1 MFFTAR
7 TAFVGQETDVMD
19 VTAEARPTSTQ
30 PAAANA
36 PVNGQATAQVTKAS
50 IVIPVYNE
58 EQTVQKLV
66 GLVVN
71 APLPPGVKR
80 EIICVNDCSKDGTAA
95 KLDELPKLFPDVE
108 FRIFHKPVNQGKGAA
123 LRDGFQHA
131 TGDVVLI
138 QDADLEY
145 DPQDYLKLLEPIVQ
159 GKADVVYG
167 SRFIGEP
174 HRVLYYYHTLGNKF
188 LTAFSN
194 MFTNLNLTDMEVCY
208 KVFRKSVLDRITI
221 KCNRFGF
228 EPEITAKIAK
238 MRPRLRIYEVG
249 VAYYG
254 RSYEEGKKITWKDGI
269 KAILTI
275 IRFRFT
281 D

>member
-1 MFFTAR
+1 M
-7 TAFVGQETDVMD
+7 
-19 VTAEARPTSTQ
+19 TSISD
-30 PAAANA
+30 NA
-36 PVNGQATAQVTKAS
+36 PPAGGFNKVS

-58 EQTVQKLV
+58 EATVQELIRM
-66 GLVVN
+66 VVE
-71 APLPPGVKR
+71 APLPPGLAR
-80 EIICVNDCSKDGTAA
+80 EIICVNDCSKDGTAK
-95 KLDELPKLFPDVE
+95 KLDELPELFSGAT
-108 FRIFHKPVNQGKGAA
+108 FQIKHKSVNEGKGAA
-123 LRDGFQHA
+123 LRDGFKLA
-131 TGDVVLI
+131 SGEIVII

-145 DPQDYLKLLEPIVQ
+145 DPSDYVKLVEPIVRN
-159 GKADVVYG
+159 KADVVFG

-174 HRVLYYYHTLGNKF
+174 HRVLYFWHTLGNKF

-208 KVFRKSVLDRITI
+208 KVFRKPILDRIEI
-221 KCNRFGF
+221 KCGRFGF

-238 MRPRLRIYEVG
+238 YRPRLRIFEVG

-269 KAILTI
+269 KAILAI
-275 IRFRFT
+275 IRFRFS

>member
-1 MFFTAR
+1 MSQQIA
-7 TAFVGQETDVMD
+7 APS
-19 VTAEARPTSTQ
+19 VTRPTPIRKLS
-30 PAAANA
+30 
-36 PVNGQATAQVTKAS
+36 V
-50 IVIPVYNE
+50 VIPVYNE
-58 EQTVQKLV
+58 ETTIQELV

-71 APLPPGVKR
+71 ADLPDGLTL

-95 KLDELPKLFPDVE
+95 KLDALPSLFPGAE
-108 FRIFHKPVNQGKGAA
+108 FKIHHKPVNEGKGAA
-123 LRDGFQHA
+123 LRDGFKQ
-131 TGDVVLI
+131 TSGDVVLV

-145 DPQDYLKLLEPIVQ
+145 DPQDYRKLLQPILD

-174 HRVLYYYHTLGNKF
+174 HRVLYFWHTLGNRF
-188 LTAFSN
+188 LTAMSN

-208 KVFRKSVLDRITI
+208 KVFRKEVIDRIDI

-228 EPEITAKIAK
+228 EPEVTAKVAK

-254 RSYEEGKKITWKDGI
+254 RSYEEGKKITWKDGV
-269 KAILTI
+269 KAILAI

>member
-1 MFFTAR
+1 VARRHVAARAETAVLTR
-7 TAFVGQETDVMD
+7 V
-19 VTAEARPTSTQ
+19 
-30 PAAANA
+30 
-36 PVNGQATAQVTKAS
+36 S

-58 EQTVQKLV
+58 ETTIQHLV
-66 GLVVN
+66 GLVAR
-71 APLPPGVKR
+71 APLPHGVGR
-80 EIICVNDCSKDGTAA
+80 EIICVNDCSKDGTAH
-95 KLDELPKLFPDVE
+95 KLDELCKLFPETEIKV
-108 FRIFHKPVNQGKGAA
+108 FHKPVNEGKGAA
-123 LRDGFQHA
+123 LRDGFKHA
-131 TGDVVLI
+131 GGDVVLI

-145 DPQDYLKLLEPIVQ
+145 DPQDYLKLLQPIAD
-159 GKADVVYG
+159 GRADVVYG

-174 HRVLYYYHTLGNKF
+174 HRVLYFWHTLGNKF

-208 KVFRKSVLDRITI
+208 KVFRKSVLDQIEV

-238 MRPRLRIYEVG
+238 LRPRLRIYEVG

-269 KAILTI
+269 KAILAI
-275 IRFRFT
+275 IRFRFSN
-281 D
+281 

>member
-1 MFFTAR
+1 
-7 TAFVGQETDVMD
+7 
-19 VTAEARPTSTQ
+19 
-30 PAAANA
+30 
-36 PVNGQATAQVTKAS
+36 
-50 IVIPVYNE
+50 
-58 EQTVQKLV
+58 
-66 GLVVN
+66 
-71 APLPPGVKR
+71 
-80 EIICVNDCSKDGTAA
+80 
-95 KLDELPKLFPDVE
+95 
-108 FRIFHKPVNQGKGAA
+108 
-123 LRDGFQHA
+123 
-131 TGDVVLI
+131 
-138 QDADLEY
+138 
-145 DPQDYLKLLEPIVQ
+145 LLAPIVQ

-174 HRVLYYYHTLGNKF
+174 HRVLYYWHTLGNKF
-188 LTAFSN
+188 LTTMSN

-208 KVFRKSVLDRITI
+208 KVFRKPVLDQINI

-275 IRFRFT
+275 IRFRFSN
-281 D
+281 

>member
-1 MFFTAR
+1 MTNPASALL
-7 TAFVGQETDVMD
+7 T
-19 VTAEARPTSTQ
+19 RPL
-30 PAAANA
+30 
-36 PVNGQATAQVTKAS
+36 KLS

-58 EQTVQKLV
+58 VATIHDLIR
-66 GLVVN
+66 LVVD
-71 APLPPGVKR
+71 APLPDGVTS

-95 KLDELPKLFPDVE
+95 KLDELPAVFPGQE
-108 FRIFHKPVNQGKGAA
+108 FKVVHKPVNQGKGAA
-123 LRDGFQHA
+123 LRDGFQLA

-145 DPQDYLKLLEPIVQ
+145 DPRDYPRLLQPLLDNR
-159 GKADVVYG
+159 ADVVYG

-174 HRVLYYYHTLGNKF
+174 HRVLYFWHTVGNKV
-188 LTAFSN
+188 LTHFSN

-208 KVFRKSVLDRITI
+208 KVFRKSVLDQIQI

-228 EPEITAKIAK
+228 EPEITAKVAK
-238 MRPRLRIYEVG
+238 IRPRLRIYEVG

>member
-1 MFFTAR
+1 MTIPS
-7 TAFVGQETDVMD
+7 D
-19 VTAEARPTSTQ
+19 
-30 PAAANA
+30 PAAGNR
-36 PVNGQATAQVTKAS
+36 PRKLS

-58 EQTVQKLV
+58 EATVQELV
-66 GLVVN
+66 GHVVR
-71 APLPPGVKR
+71 APLPDGLTR
-80 EIICVNDCSKDGTAA
+80 EIICVNDCSKDGTGR
-95 KLDELPKLFPDVE
+95 KLDELPSLFPEVQ
-108 FRIFHKPVNQGKGAA
+108 FQIRHKPVNEGKGAA
-123 LRDGFQHA
+123 LRDGFKLA
-131 TGDVVLI
+131 TGDLVLI

-145 DPQDYLKLLEPIVQ
+145 DPNDYVKLLTPILED
-159 GKADVVYG
+159 KADVVYG

-188 LTAFSN
+188 LTSFSN
-194 MFTNLNLTDMEVCY
+194 LFTNLNLTDMEVCY
-208 KVFRKSVLDRITI
+208 KVFRKRILDGITI

-238 MRPRLRIYEVG
+238 VRPRLRIYEVG

>member
-1 MFFTAR
+1 M
-7 TAFVGQETDVMD
+7 
-19 VTAEARPTSTQ
+19 TSISDRV
-30 PAAANA
+30 PEVL
-36 PVNGQATAQVTKAS
+36 PFKKVS

-58 EQTVQKLV
+58 EATVQELIRM
-66 GLVVN
+66 VVE
-71 APLPPGVKR
+71 APLPPGLTR
-80 EIICVNDCSKDGTAA
+80 EIICVNDCSKDGTAK
-95 KLDELPKLFPDVE
+95 KLDELPALFPGIS
-108 FRIFHKPVNQGKGAA
+108 FQIKHKPVNEGKGAA
-123 LRDGFQHA
+123 LRDGFKFA
-131 TGDVVLI
+131 TGEIVII

-145 DPQDYLKLLEPIVQ
+145 DPGDYVKLVEPIVRN
-159 GKADVVYG
+159 KADVVFG

-174 HRVLYYYHTLGNKF
+174 HRVLYFWHTLGNKF

-208 KVFRKSVLDRITI
+208 KVFRKPVLDGIEI
-221 KCNRFGF
+221 KCGRFGF

-238 MRPRLRIYEVG
+238 YRPRLRIFEVG

-269 KAILTI
+269 KAILAI
-275 IRFRFT
+275 IRFRFS

>member
-1 MFFTAR
+1 MSSEQT
-7 TAFVGQETDVMD
+7 T
-19 VTAEARPTSTQ
+19 PTVQTTREKPRFS
-30 PAAANA
+30 
-36 PVNGQATAQVTKAS
+36 KLS

-58 EQTVQKLV
+58 EATLQDLV
-66 GLVVN
+66 RLVVD
-71 APLPPGVKR
+71 AVLPAHLEK

-95 KLDELPKLFPDVE
+95 KLDELPAMFPGQD
-108 FRIFHKPVNQGKGAA
+108 FKIHHKPVNEGKGAA
-123 LRDGFQHA
+123 LRDGFKMA
-131 TGDVVLI
+131 TGDIVLI

-145 DPQDYLKLLEPIVQ
+145 DPDDYPRLLQPILE

-174 HRVLYYYHTLGNKF
+174 HRVLYFWHSLGNRF
-188 LTAFSN
+188 LTLLSN

-208 KVFRKSVLDRITI
+208 KVFRKSVLDQITL
-221 KCNRFGF
+221 KCDRFGF
-228 EPEITAKIAK
+228 EPEVTAKVARL
-238 MRPRLRIYEVG
+238 RPRLRIYEVG
-249 VAYYG
+249 IAYYG
-254 RSYEEGKKITWKDGI
+254 RSYEEGKKITWKDGV

>member
-1 MFFTAR
+1 MT
-7 TAFVGQETDVMD
+7 TLSD
-19 VTAEARPTSTQ
+19 
-30 PAAANA
+30 
-36 PVNGQATAQVTKAS
+36 QVPNLDTFSKVS

-58 EQTVQKLV
+58 EATVQELIRM
-66 GLVVN
+66 VVD
-71 APLPPGVKR
+71 APLPPGLSR
-80 EIICVNDCSKDGTAA
+80 EIICVNDCSKDGTGK
-95 KLDELPKLFPDVE
+95 KLDELATIFPGVS
-108 FRIFHKPVNQGKGAA
+108 FQIRHKSVNEGKGAA
-123 LRDGFQHA
+123 LRDGFKLA
-131 TGDVVLI
+131 TGEIVII

-145 DPQDYLKLLEPIVQ
+145 DPSDYVKLVEPIVRN
-159 GKADVVYG
+159 KADVVFG

-174 HRVLYYYHTLGNKF
+174 HRVLYFWHTLGNKF

-208 KVFRKSVLDRITI
+208 KVFRKSVLDGIEI
-221 KCNRFGF
+221 KCARFGF

-238 MRPRLRIYEVG
+238 HRPRLRIYEVG

-269 KAILTI
+269 KAILAI
-275 IRFRFT
+275 IRFRFS

>member
-1 MFFTAR
+1 M
-7 TAFVGQETDVMD
+7 TD
-19 VTAEARPTSTQ
+19 TLTPTPLSPGTI
-30 PAAANA
+30 
-36 PVNGQATAQVTKAS
+36 S

-58 EQTVQKLV
+58 ERTIQLLV
-66 GLVVN
+66 GMVVA
-71 APLPPGVKR
+71 APLPDGWRR

-95 KLDELPKLFPDVE
+95 KLDELPALFPTAGFKV
-108 FRIFHKPVNQGKGAA
+108 FHKPVNQGKGAA
-123 LRDGFQHA
+123 LRDGFGHA
-131 TGDVVLI
+131 TGEIVVI

-145 DPQDYLKLLEPIVQ
+145 DPADYLKLVDPIVD
-159 GKADVVYG
+159 GRADVVYG

-174 HRVLYYYHTLGNKF
+174 HRVLYYWHSMGNKF

-194 MFTNLNLTDMEVCY
+194 WFTNLNLTDMEVCY
-208 KVFRKSVLDRITI
+208 KVFRREVLQRIEV
-221 KCNRFGF
+221 KCDRFGF

-275 IRFRFT
+275 IRFRFA

>member
-1 MFFTAR
+1 MLGLPLVA
-7 TAFVGQETDVMD
+7 GGGYDLPLHM
-19 VTAEARPTSTQ
+19 PTL
-30 PAAANA
+30 
-36 PVNGQATAQVTKAS
+36 TKVS
-50 IVIPVYNE
+50 IVVPVYNE
-58 EQTVQKLV
+58 AKTIQQLID
-66 GLVVN
+66 LVVK
-71 APLPPGVKR
+71 AKLPGDLPR
-80 EIICVNDCSKDGTAA
+80 QIICVDDCSSDGTAA
-95 KLDELPKLFPDVE
+95 KLDELPQLHPGAE
-108 FRIFHKPVNQGKGAA
+108 FKILHKPVNQGKGAA
-123 LRDGFQHA
+123 LRDGFKQA

-145 DPQDYLKLLEPIVQ
+145 DPHDYMKLIQPIFDE
-159 GKADVVYG
+159 KADVVYG

-174 HRVLYYYHTLGNKF
+174 HRVLYFWHTVGNKL
-188 LTAFSN
+188 LTHISN

-208 KVFRKSVLDRITI
+208 KVFRRSVLDRISI
-221 KCNRFGF
+221 KCDRFGF
-228 EPEITAKIAK
+228 EPEITAKIAR

-275 IRFRFT
+275 VRFRFA

>member
-1 MFFTAR
+1 MIPSSTTNAA
-7 TAFVGQETDVMD
+7 TVKAPFVP
-19 VTAEARPTSTQ
+19 PT
-30 PAAANA
+30 
-36 PVNGQATAQVTKAS
+36 KLS

-58 EQTVQKLV
+58 GETVQELIK
-66 GLVVN
+66 LVVN
-71 APLPPGVKR
+71 SVLPAHMDK
-80 EIICVNDCSKDGTAA
+80 EIICVNDCSKDATAA
-95 KLDELPKLFPDVE
+95 RLDELPTVFPGQD
-108 FRIFHKPVNQGKGAA
+108 FKIIHKPVNEGKGAA
-123 LRDGFQHA
+123 LRDGFKQA
-131 TGDVVLI
+131 SGDVVLI

-145 DPQDYLKLLEPIVQ
+145 DPDDYPRLLQPIIE

-174 HRVLYYYHTLGNKF
+174 HRVLYWYHTLGNRF
-188 LTAFSN
+188 LTFFSN

-208 KVFRKSVLDRITI
+208 KVFRKDVLDRIEV

-254 RSYEEGKKITWKDGI
+254 RSYEEGKKITWKDGV

>member
-1 MFFTAR
+1 MTQTISETA
-7 TAFVGQETDVMD
+7 VETSLDA
-19 VTAEARPTSTQ
+19 TFISHTPGTL
-30 PAAANA
+30 PAAKI
-36 PVNGQATAQVTKAS
+36 TKAS

-58 EQTVQKLV
+58 EATVQHLI
-66 GLVVN
+66 GLVVA
-71 APLPPGVKR
+71 APLPRGVVR
-80 EIICVNDCSKDGTAA
+80 EIICVNDCSKDNTKG
-95 KLDELPKLFPDVE
+95 KLDELHKLFPDVE
-108 FRIFHKPVNQGKGAA
+108 FKIFHKPVNEGKGAA
-123 LRDGFQHA
+123 LRDGFKHA
-131 TGDVVLI
+131 SGHVIVI

-145 DPQDYLKLLEPIVQ
+145 DPQDYMKLLQPIVDN
-159 GKADVVYG
+159 KADVVYG

-174 HRVLYYYHTLGNKF
+174 HRVLYFWHTLGNKF

-194 MFTNLNLTDMEVCY
+194 SFTNLNLTDMEVCY
-208 KVFRKSVLDRITI
+208 KVFRKEVLDRIEI
-221 KCNRFGF
+221 RCNRFGF

-238 MRPRLRIYEVG
+238 YRPRLRIYEVG

-275 IRFRFT
+275 IRFRFS